1 MASYVGKVTVDGT
14 SYPVGSTLYGTCAT
28 AAGTVAKVVTCANFD
43 TLQTG
48 VTIHVKFTYSNTVA
62 NPTLNVNSTGAK
74 SIKRYGTTAPSTSAA
89 SSWNAGAVVSFTYDG
104 DYWQMNDWINN
115 NDNTYD
121 RTRYNQN
128 IKAKS
133 AIVAANIIV
142 ANDDTGYFHLKTGA
156 VFDITYPIL
165 YAAGAINAN
174 ATGTNNYICIP
185 FTVTTT
191 QSLTLTAYKPVFIK
205 GTLVGTKFTP
215 VSTTPLTQTIPTTED
230 GYQYLLLGNAYSTTA
245 MYLLPEHPIF
255 EYGANGFVLHNN
267 FLLCGSSVTAEYAS
281 NILDDTDRLPYILEV
296 ASNGHKY
303 VYTPSAIQ
311 GGSDIHFSSL
321 VANPTYTYASLRHMY
336 KNSSGGL
343 SIATMNLTDGAYKN
357 NNVSNTEYWNTQSL
371 RGSIT
376 PNITLPGISQ
386 HANANGR
393 SGEIR
398 YIFTAATANATFKA
412 PSGVKLTDGET
423 TTAAA
428 GSIAYTNLT
437 VGSIYEC
444 SFTILSSTLIALIMK
459 EWPA

>member
-28 AAGTVAKVVTCANFD
+28 AAGTAAKVVTCANFD

-205 GTLVGTKFTP
+205 GTIVGTKFTP

-230 GYQYLLLGNAYSTTA
+230 GYQYILLGNAYSTTA

-255 EYGANGFVLHNN
+255 EYCANGFHLYDPLTLIHGNSIT
-267 FLLCGSSVTAEYAS
+267 GSEMQELSS
-281 NILDDTDRLPYILEV
+281 DRLVFLKD
-296 ASNGHKY
+296 SN
-303 VYTPSAIQ
+303 VRIYTPSLISNIATN
-311 GGSDIHFSSL
+311 SSYFCSL
-321 VANPTYTYASLRHMY
+321 VPDQSYGYAQLHY
-336 KNSSGGL
+336 IHATSSSSTGTG
-343 SIATMNLTDGAYKN
+343 SVTLTDGAYLN
-357 NNVSNTEYWNTQSL
+357 NPLSTFSGWNSQKIA
-371 RGSIT
+371 GSAT
-376 PNITLPGISQ
+376 PNITLPAISY
-386 HANANGR
+386 HASGWGR
-393 SGEIR
+393 TGEIR

-437 VGSIYEC
+437 VGSTYEC